1 MNFIH
6 IGVGSD
12 VVCSYNN
19 GHTRASDGGMDN
31 RRFHAFFMSWPV
43 LAGCHKDSDMDALNN
58 ASIQEPQPSLG
69 FTSFAFPKAKSS
81 QTGVSVEYAP
91 AVDKKWFVLRTL
103 FGHTQQ
109 VADMIIESGDYV
121 YLAMIWRDGWRDG
134 KKYRMLKPMMNLVF
148 AYITPEQAEHYV
160 KESFESRFVTFY
172 YDHFNINSLGFNPPL
187 TVSSKSMELL
197 VRTTAL
203 QDEHVMQVDYS
214 KCRFMSDDIV
224 RVTYGP
230 FEGVEGRVARVSRQ
244 TRVVV
249 YIEGLNAGITTAYIP
264 RHYLEKVNQ

>member
-1 MNFIH
+1 MN
-6 IGVGSD
+6 
-12 VVCSYNN
+12 
-19 GHTRASDGGMDN
+19 
-31 RRFHAFFMSWPV
+31 
-43 LAGCHKDSDMDALNN
+43 ALNN
-58 ASIQEPQPSLG
+58 ASIQEPQSSLG
-69 FTSFAFPKAKSS
+69 FASFAFPKAKSS

-91 AVDKKWFVLRTL
+91 SPLKRWYVLRTL

-109 VADMIIESGDYV
+109 VADMIVESGDYA
-121 YLAMIWRDGWRDG
+121 YLAMIWRDAWRDG
-134 KKYRMLKPMMNLVF
+134 KKHRVLKPMMNLVF
-148 AYITPEQAEHYV
+148 AYLTAEQADHYV
-160 KESFESRFVTFY
+160 NDSCESRFITYY

-197 VRTTAL
+197 VRTTAIH
-203 QDEHVMQVDYS
+203 DEHVMQVDYS

-224 RVTYGP
+224 RVTYGS

-264 RHYLEKVNQ
+264 PYYLEKVETR

>member
-1 MNFIH
+1 MGNPEP
-6 IGVGSD
+6 
-12 VVCSYNN
+12 
-19 GHTRASDGGMDN
+19 
-31 RRFHAFFMSWPV
+31 RRVEWTTAIPRFFLCLGQKLS
-43 LAGCHKDSDMDALNN
+43 GCHKDSDMDALNN

-69 FTSFAFPKAKSS
+69 FASFAFPKAKSS

-91 AVDKKWFVLRTL
+91 SPLKRWYVLRTL

-109 VADMIIESGDYV
+109 VADMIVESGDYA
-121 YLAMIWRDGWRDG
+121 YLAMIWRDAWRDG
-134 KKYRMLKPMMNLVF
+134 KKHRVLKPMMNLVF
-148 AYITPEQAEHYV
+148 AYLTAEQADHYV
-160 KESFESRFVTFY
+160 NDSCESRFITYY

-197 VRTTAL
+197 VRTTAIH
-203 QDEHVMQVDYS
+203 DEHVMQVDYS

-264 RHYLEKVNQ
+264 PYYLEKVEPR